1 MDLIKILAFLL
12 ITFASLGCASTEST
26 SEERDAKTKDDPS
39 EVQPTKTLMDR
50 YISGEIPGYQD

>member
-12 ITFASLGCASTEST
+12 ITFASSGCASTEST
-26 SEERDAKTKDDPS
+26 SEEGDTKTKDDPS
-39 EVQPTKTLMDR
+39 EAQPTKTLMDR